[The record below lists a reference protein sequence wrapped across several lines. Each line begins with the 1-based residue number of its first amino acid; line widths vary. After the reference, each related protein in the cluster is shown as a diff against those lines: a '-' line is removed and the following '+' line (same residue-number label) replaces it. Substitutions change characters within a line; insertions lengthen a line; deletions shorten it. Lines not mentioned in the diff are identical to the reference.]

1 MSDLISAAKNG
12 YHENVEK
19 LLTLGLSTEVLDKDD
34 ATALYWGAC
43 RGYWKICETLLKSR
57 CRINAQV
64 KWGSSA
70 LHAAADRGHLNC
82 VNILVTWGANLNL
95 QNNRGDTP
103 LHLAAY
109 RGFAD
114 IVDAFIAAAAD
125 PFVRNESCK
134 TPLQEAESQCHTMA
148 ASRLEQ
154 YMASRQT
161 FSSLPTSGPNS
172 DFVNM
177 QQSMAPTSWPKTKD
191 LSFIPNIRESTASET
206 SKLSNNLS
214 NSHNAT
220 QSLKPVCQ
228 VPPSVGN
235 SSPNVCGSSRK
246 HCASNL
252 TQPLNTIDG
261 RWQKEPNRSRLLQTP
276 YHDYHET
283 PEAPRAA
290 PKMAVNRSKSSHEDR
305 CALENFA
312 ESLQL
317 EVVKY
322 SERVLKA
329 EQSNV
334 LWQNK
339 VKDLEKLNRE
349 LLRQYEQKS
358 RDLHSVQ
365 EMLATERRKNFEV
378 VKQQKLIARS
388 MSASMDVVRMENG
401 RNSREGCPQ
410 RDATH
415 KHLLTFVKTLD
426 NSDMCNSR
434 LVLDSLREHLQ
445 AVWLQPASVSRM
457 DSNVE
462 WVPGLDYDIVGDG
475 PLNHVKDGV
484 RNGSCSLVFQIRR
497 NGSLYILKMMINLI
511 NLDYTNH
518 DQGCSLDGYLIR
530 NFGPEYHVPLFL
542 SKHRNIV
549 SVMHYYQGSTDQF
562 RRYQDLLVPSSLDVP
577 LEMATRT
584 SFLVLE
590 SYPQTLLSFMVNQRT
605 ICPEP
610 CYGLPNVFLLL
621 LLYQMLSVLD
631 FLQCNHI
638 VHRDIKGDNVF
649 LDKCLRPVLADF
661 GFARSLY
668 TPQGQKQMFVNKT
681 QACAGNSNAWA
692 PELTRSH
699 HNGPESLPHLTSLQE
714 VYAKT
719 DGFAVSRMFYS
730 LLRPLGD
737 RDDFPQSSV
746 NKPHYFDSAI
756 PDLPVGFS
764 HGLCDVLKQL
774 VLDNPQHRPTARK
787 AMIRVGVMLFAPAP
801 EEVLSLCDV
810 PPYLEARALKL
821 LAVNRCCSDKERV
834 MNVEESISFVSP
846 EVEASFLVNITA
858 EEFWEEFGD
867 LKDKN
872 LLTVQNDV

>member
-1 MSDLISAAKNG
+1 MSDLITAAKNG
-12 YHENVEK
+12 YHENVQK
-19 LLTLGLSTEVLDKDD
+19 LLTLGLSTEIRDKDD

-57 CRINAQV
+57 CRIDAQV

-114 IVDAFIAAAAD
+114 IIDAFIAAAAD
-125 PFVRNESCK
+125 PFVLNESCK
-134 TPLQEAESQCHTMA
+134 TPLQEAESQCHSLA
-148 ASRLEQ
+148 AAKLEQ
-154 YMASRQT
+154 YMASQQIFR
-161 FSSLPTSGPNS
+161 SLPNSGPNS
-172 DFVNM
+172 DLVDF
-177 QQSMAPTSWPKTKD
+177 QLSIAPTSWPKTKD

-206 SKLSNNLS
+206 SKLSNNLLL
-214 NSHNAT
+214 NST
-220 QSLKPVCQ
+220 LKPICQ
-228 VPPSVGN
+228 VPPSVGISGRKYVEAQEN
-235 SSPNVCGSSRK
+235 TDASS
-246 HCASNL
+246 H
-252 TQPLNTIDG
+252 TQPLIINDG
-261 RWQKEPNRSRLLQTP
+261 RIQKEPNRSHLLQTP

-290 PKMAVNRSKSSHEDR
+290 PKMAVTGSKSNHDDR
-305 CALENFA
+305 CILENFA

-322 SERVLKA
+322 SEQILKA

-334 LWQNK
+334 LLQNK

-349 LLRQYEQKS
+349 LLQQYEQKS

-365 EMLATERRKNFEV
+365 EMLAIERRKNFEV

-388 MSASMDVVRMENG
+388 MSASLKTENG
-401 RNSREGCPQ
+401 RSSKEGCPQ
-410 RDATH
+410 RDVTH
-415 KHLLTFVKTLD
+415 KHLLTFMKTLD
-426 NSDMCNSR
+426 HSSDMCNSR
-434 LVLDSLREHLQ
+434 LVLDNLRGHLQ

-457 DSNVE
+457 DSSVE

-497 NGSLYILKMMINLI
+497 NGSMYILKMMINLI

-549 SVMHYYQGSTDQF
+549 SVMHYYQGSTDHF

-621 LLYQMLSVLD
+621 LLYQMLSVID

-692 PELTRSH
+692 PELTRFH

-714 VYAKT
+714 IYAKA

-774 VLDNPQHRPTARK
+774 VLDNPQDRPTARR
-787 AMIRVGVMLFAPAP
+787 AMIRVGVMLFAPATD
-801 EEVLSLCDV
+801 EVQSLCDV

-846 EVEASFLVNITA
+846 EVEASFLVNVTA
-858 EEFWEEFGD
+858 EEFWEEYVD
-867 LKDKN
+867 LKNKN
-872 LLTVQNDV
+872 LLTVQNSV

>member
-12 YHENVEK
+12 YHDNVEN
-19 LLTLGLSTEVLDKDD
+19 LLSLGSSTEACDKDD

-43 RGYWKICETLLKSR
+43 RGHWKICETLLKSR
-57 CRINAQV
+57 CRIDARV

-125 PFVRNESCK
+125 PFVQNESCK
-134 TPLQEAESQCHTMA
+134 TPLQEAVSRCHTLA
-148 ASRLEQ
+148 ASKLQQ
-154 YMASRQT
+154 YMASQQI
-161 FSSLPTSGPNS
+161 FSSLPNSGPNS
-172 DFVNM
+172 DCM
-177 QQSMAPTSWPKTKD
+177 DIYQSMAPTSWPKTKD
-191 LSFIPNIRESTASET
+191 FSFIPNIRDSTAPET
-206 SKLSNNLS
+206 SKIINSFSNPHTS
-214 NSHNAT
+214 PR
-220 QSLKPVCQ
+220 SLKPICQ
-228 VPPSVGN
+228 VPPSIGN
-235 SSPNVCGSSRK
+235 SGQRSMEAQENTE
-246 HCASNL
+246 ASNH
-252 TQPLNTIDG
+252 TKPLDAVNG
-261 RWQKEPNRSRLLQTP
+261 RWRKETNGSCLLQTP
-276 YHDYHET
+276 HHDYHET
-283 PEAPRAA
+283 PEAPTAA
-290 PKMAVNRSKSSHEDR
+290 PKMAVTRSKSSHDDT

-317 EVVKY
+317 ELVKY
-322 SERVLKA
+322 SERVLKV

-334 LWQNK
+334 QLQNK
-339 VKDLEKLNRE
+339 VREMEKLNRE
-349 LLRQYEQKS
+349 LLWQQEQKS
-358 RDLHSVQ
+358 KDLQ
-365 EMLATERRKNFEV
+365 NTREMLATERRKNFEV

-388 MSASMDVVRMENG
+388 MSSSMDMMRMENG
-401 RNSREGCPQ
+401 RNSGGGYPQ
-410 RDATH
+410 RDFTH
-415 KHLLTFVKTLD
+415 KHLLTFMKTH

-434 LVLDSLREHLQ
+434 SMLDNLRGHLQ
-445 AVWLQPASVSRM
+445 TVWLPPASVSKM

-462 WVPGLDYDIVGDG
+462 WVPGMDYDIIGDG

-497 NGSLYILKMMINLI
+497 NATMFILKMMVNLI
-511 NLDYTNH
+511 NLDFTNH

-530 NFGPEYHVPLFL
+530 NFGPEYHVPLLL

-562 RRYQDLLVPSSLDVP
+562 RRYQDLLVPSNLDVP

-621 LLYQMLSVLD
+621 LLYQMLSVID

-668 TPQGQKQMFVNKT
+668 TAQGLKQVFVDKT

-692 PELTRSH
+692 PELTRFH

-764 HGLCDVLKQL
+764 QGLCDVLKQL
-774 VLDNPQHRPTARK
+774 VLDDPQHRPTARK

-801 EEVLSLCDV
+801 GEVESLCDV
-810 PPYLEARALKL
+810 SPYLEARALKL
-821 LAVNRCCSDKERV
+821 LAVNRCGNEQERV
-834 MNVEESISFVSP
+834 MNVEESIAFLSP
-846 EVEASFLVNITA
+846 EVEASLLVNVTA
-858 EEFWEEFGD
+858 QEFWEEFVD
-867 LKDKN
+867 LKDTN
-872 LLTVQNDV
+872 LLTLRNAV